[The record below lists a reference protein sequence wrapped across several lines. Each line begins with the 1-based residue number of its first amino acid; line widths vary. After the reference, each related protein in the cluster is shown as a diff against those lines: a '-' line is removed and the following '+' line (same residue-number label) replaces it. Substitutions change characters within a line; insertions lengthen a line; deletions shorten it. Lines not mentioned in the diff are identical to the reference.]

1 MEQWEYTSQVV
12 EMNSPF
18 VATDD
23 YLAQF
28 ITNLN
33 QWGEQG
39 WQLVQVVAPR
49 QGVGN
54 YVAIFKRR
62 KPQ

>member
-1 MEQWEYTSQVV
+1 MEQWEYTSQVI

-28 ITNLN
+28 ITSLN
-33 QWGEQG
+33 TWGEQG
-39 WQLVQVVAPR
+39 WQLVQIVAPR
-49 QGVGN
+49 QRVGN

-62 KPQ
+62 KP